1 MMLMYGKTMVKR
13 RVYDMMLFCTCGTLP
28 GKAKVKTSEA
38 LETSPGS
45 IINAPFVEDV
55 PYYHLAEL

>member
-1 MMLMYGKTMVKR
+1 MVKR